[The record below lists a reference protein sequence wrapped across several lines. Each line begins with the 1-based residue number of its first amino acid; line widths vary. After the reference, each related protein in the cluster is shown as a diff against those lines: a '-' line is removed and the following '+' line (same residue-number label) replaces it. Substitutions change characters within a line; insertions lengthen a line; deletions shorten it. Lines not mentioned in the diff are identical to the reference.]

1 MKDKMKKLLSV
12 LMILLVSFFST
23 GEIYKVYLDREFGF
37 WAVRDVTNVSNHI
50 NYKDRVI
57 NINTSDTVIWENAD
71 AYDDRVTIV
80 SDNLLWGQQGIAMPF
95 GRQHRLT
102 FNSSG
107 TFRFHIVENSRTTL
121 NETITTEYYYDD
133 PETGEELSFNITTS
147 GPATKYFPFH
157 TQTII
162 VTGPEI
168 GNGTHPNYSVPSM
181 GNITTVPDLN
191 TTLNSENWKMFIK
204 AVKEGNVTPYQE
216 KAAKIKATPTV
227 TPTEPSPM
235 ESYQEFTLY
244 EILKRWSIIIKG
256 GL

>member
-1 MKDKMKKLLSV
+1 
-12 LMILLVSFFST
+12 
-23 GEIYKVYLDREFGF
+23 
-37 WAVRDVTNVSNHI
+37 
-50 NYKDRVI
+50 
-57 NINTSDTVIWENAD
+57 
-71 AYDDRVTIV
+71 
-80 SDNLLWGQQGIAMPF
+80 
-95 GRQHRLT
+95 
-102 FNSSG
+102 
-107 TFRFHIVENSRTTL
+107 
-121 NETITTEYYYDD
+121 
-133 PETGEELSFNITTS
+133 
-147 GPATKYFPFH
+147 
-157 TQTII
+157 
-162 VTGPEI
+162 
-168 GNGTHPNYSVPSM
+168 M

>member
-1 MKDKMKKLLSV
+1 MTKM
-12 LMILLVSFFST
+12 LLVVMLMVLVIFSST

-50 NYKDRVI
+50 DYKDRVI
-57 NINTSDTVIWENAD
+57 HINTGDTVIWENAD
-71 AYDDRVTIV
+71 VYDDRVTIV
-80 SDNLLWGQQGIAMPF
+80 SDNLLWGQQGITMPF

-121 NETITTEYYYDD
+121 NETATTEYYYEDQD
-133 PETGEELSFNITTS
+133 TGEELSFNITTS
-147 GPATKYFPFH
+147 GPTTKYFPFH
-157 TQTII
+157 AQTVI

-168 GNGTHPNYSVPSM
+168 GGGTHPNYSIPM
-181 GNITTVPDLN
+181 GAGNVTMVPDIN
-191 TTLNSENWKMFIK
+191 TTLNSDNWKMFVK

-216 KAAKIKATPTV
+216 KVAKIKATPTV
-227 TPTEPSPM
+227 IQADTYM

-244 EILKRWSIIIKG
+244 ETLKRWFIIING
-256 GL
+256 D